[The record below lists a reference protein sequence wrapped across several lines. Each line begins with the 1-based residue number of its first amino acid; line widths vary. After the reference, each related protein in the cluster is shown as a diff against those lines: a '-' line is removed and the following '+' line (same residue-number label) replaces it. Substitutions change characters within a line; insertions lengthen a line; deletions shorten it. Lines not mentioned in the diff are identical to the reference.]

1 MRSTPLLA
9 VSIAAPF
16 RARASA
22 RAVALSAALAAS
34 LVAGASAVAA
44 PLPEE
49 SPDTVTLKS
58 GAVVQ
63 GTVIKRTDRRIWVD
77 IGPDV
82 VVVDLEDVSEVKSEA
97 PAPAAEVQR
106 EDLFFVAVESPT
118 MSPKEHAKVIGPA
131 VIKVRTPGGLGS
143 GVIIN
148 REGHAITNAH
158 VVQGETKLQATVWFP
173 EADGSLTRK
182 DIDDVELVAVNSEM
196 DLALV
201 KIPKVDGREFV
212 PAPMERDER
221 LEIGQPVFAIGNPL
235 GLERTLT
242 QGVISTPR
250 RSMAGRAYIQTDT
263 PINPG
268 NSGGPLFNTRG
279 EVIGITNMKLMFGEN
294 MGFAIPARYVKD
306 FLRNREA
313 FAYDKTNPN
322 SGYKYHDAPERTR
335 EGAPPMLKDSSGG
348 GS

>member
-1 MRSTPLLA
+1 MFEALI
-9 VSIAAPF
+9 V
-16 RARASA
+16 
-22 RAVALSAALAAS
+22 AVAL
-34 LVAGASAVAA
+34 GAVTEDAKDV
-44 PLPEE
+44 
-49 SPDTVTLKS
+49 VTLKS

-63 GTVIKRTDRRIWVD
+63 GQILKRTDRRVWVD

-82 VVVDLEDVSEVKSEA
+82 VVLELEDVGDIVTAA
-97 PAPAAEVQR
+97 PAQAAEVAA
-106 EDLFFVAVESPT
+106 EDLFFVAVNSPT
-118 MSPKEHAKVIGPA
+118 MSPKEHAKIIGPS
-131 VIKVRTPGGLGS
+131 VIKVRTPSGLGS

-173 EADGSLTRK
+173 EADGSLTRR
-182 DIDDVELVAVNSEM
+182 DIDDVELIAVNNEM

-201 KIPKVDGREFV
+201 QLPVVPGRTYV
-212 PAPMERDER
+212 PAPLEREER

-250 RSMAGRAYIQTDT
+250 RSMGGRTYIQTDT

-294 MGFAIPARYVKD
+294 MGFAIPSRYVKD

-313 FAYDKTNPN
+313 FAYDKRNPN
-322 SGYKYHDAPERTR
+322 SGYKYHEPPSRTR
-335 EGAPPMLKDSSGG
+335 AGVPPMLRDGSG
-348 GS
+348 S

>member
-1 MRSTPLLA
+1 MRRSSISSVLVAIAFAAGAVEASLA
-9 VSIAAPF
+9 SPSAAP
-16 RARASA
+16 
-22 RAVALSAALAAS
+22 
-34 LVAGASAVAA
+34 
-44 PLPEE
+44 EE
-49 SPDTVTLKS
+49 RPDTVTLKS
-58 GAVVQ
+58 GAVIQ
-63 GTVIKRTDRRIWVD
+63 GTVVKRTDRRVWVD

-82 VVVDLEDVSEVKSEA
+82 VVVDLEDVAEVKAAAAAQS
-97 PAPAAEVQR
+97 AEVEK
-106 EDLFFVAVESPT
+106 EDLFLVAVDSPT
-118 MSPKEHAKVIGPA
+118 MSPKEHAKIIGPA
-131 VIKVRTPGGLGS
+131 VVKVRTPAGLGS

-158 VVQGETKLQATVWFP
+158 VVQGETKIQATVWFP

-201 KIPKVDGREFV
+201 KIPKVEGREFV
-212 PAPMERDER
+212 PAPMEKDER

-250 RSMAGRAYIQTDT
+250 RSMAGRTYIQTDT

-322 SGYKYHDAPERTR
+322 SGYKYHDGPVRTR
-335 EGAPPMLKDSSGG
+335 EGAPPMLKDAAGDSKP
-348 GS
+348 

>member
-1 MRSTPLLA
+1 MPVRDTCVP
-9 VSIAAPF
+9 
-16 RARASA
+16 
-22 RAVALSAALAAS
+22 LAAS
-34 LVAGASAVAA
+34 AVVSLLGLVVQAPAA
-44 PLPEE
+44 RAD
-49 SPDTVTLKS
+49 SMDGTVTLKS
-58 GAVVQ
+58 GATIR
-63 GTVIKRTDRRIWVD
+63 GAILKRTDRRIWVD

-82 VVVDLEDVSEVKSEA
+82 VAIDLEDVADVSTDAPAQASEVK
-97 PAPAAEVQR
+97 R
-106 EDLFFVAVESPT
+106 EDLFFVALDAPT
-118 MSPKEHAKVIGPA
+118 MSPKEHAKIIGPS
-131 VIKVRTPGGLGS
+131 VIKVRTPSGLGS

-173 EADGSLTRK
+173 EPDGSLTRK
-182 DIDDVELVAVNSEM
+182 DIDEVEIVAVNNEM

-201 KIPKVDGREFV
+201 KIPRVEGREFV
-212 PAPMERDER
+212 PAPMEREER

-250 RSMAGRAYIQTDT
+250 RSMGGRTYIQTDT

-322 SGYKYHDAPERTR
+322 SGYKYHDPPVRTR
-335 EGAPPMLKDSSGG
+335 EGAPPMLRDASGG
-348 GS
+348 PSR

>member
-1 MRSTPLLA
+1 MHRSIVAA
-9 VSIAAPF
+9 V
-16 RARASA
+16 
-22 RAVALSAALAAS
+22 L
-34 LVAGASAVAA
+34 AGASALVPAAVAA
-44 PLPEE
+44 AVPDDAN
-49 SPDTVTLKS
+49 DTVTLKS

-63 GTVIKRTDRRIWVD
+63 GTVLKRTDRRIWVD

-82 VVVDLEDVSEVKSEA
+82 VVIDLEDVGEVKTA
-97 PAPAAEVQR
+97 TPTQGAEVQK

-131 VIKVRTPGGLGS
+131 VIKVRTPAGLGS

-158 VVQGETKLQATVWFP
+158 VVQGETKLQVTVWFP
-173 EADGSLTRK
+173 EPDGSLTRK
-182 DIDDVELVAVNSEM
+182 DIDNVELVAVNSEM

-201 KIPKVDGREFV
+201 KIPKVEGREFV
-212 PAPMERDER
+212 PAPMEKDER

-250 RSMAGRAYIQTDT
+250 RSMSGRTYIQTDT

-313 FAYDKTNPN
+313 FAYDKSNPN
-322 SGYKYHDAPERTR
+322 SGYKYHDGPVRTR
-335 EGAPPMLKDSSGG
+335 DGAPPMLKDSSGG
-348 GS
+348 GA

>member
-1 MRSTPLLA
+1 MLDAILL
-9 VSIAAPF
+9 
-16 RARASA
+16 
-22 RAVALSAALAAS
+22 VALCTALPDETA
-34 LVAGASAVAA
+34 
-44 PLPEE
+44 
-49 SPDTVTLKS
+49 DTVTLKS
-58 GAVVQ
+58 GSVVQ
-63 GTVIKRTDRRIWVD
+63 GQILKRTDRRIWVD

-82 VVVDLEDVSEVKSEA
+82 VVLDLEDVGEVKTAA
-97 PAPAAEVQR
+97 PAQAATVAA
-106 EDLFFVAVESPT
+106 EDLFFVSIESPT

-173 EADGSLTRK
+173 EPDGSLTRK

-201 KIPKVDGREFV
+201 KIPKIDGREFV
-212 PAPMERDER
+212 PAPLERDER

-250 RSMAGRAYIQTDT
+250 RSMGGRTYIQTDT

-313 FAYDKTNPN
+313 FAFDKSNPN
-322 SGYKYHDAPERTR
+322 SGYKYHDPPSRTR
-335 EGAPPMLKDSSGG
+335 EGAPPMLKDGTG
-348 GS
+348 KGA

>member
-1 MRSTPLLA
+1 MIEALA
-9 VSIAAPF
+9 ISLI
-16 RARASA
+16 
-22 RAVALSAALAAS
+22 AAS
-34 LVAGASAVAA
+34 LSITAVAA
-44 PLPEE
+44 DDAQ
-49 SPDTVTLKS
+49 DTITLKS

-63 GTVIKRTDRRIWVD
+63 GQVLKRTDRRIWVD

-82 VVVDLEDVSEVKSEA
+82 VVLDLEDVSDVKEA
-97 PAPAAEVQR
+97 TPLIAASVKL
-106 EDLFFVAVESPT
+106 EDLFVVAVDSPT
-118 MSPKEHAKVIGPA
+118 MSPKEHAKVIGPS

-148 REGHAITNAH
+148 TDGNAITNAH

-173 EADGSLTRK
+173 EADGSLTRV
-182 DIDDVELVAVNSEM
+182 DVDDVELVAVNSEM
-196 DLALV
+196 DLALI
-201 KIPKVDGREFV
+201 KIPKVEGRSFV
-212 PAPMERDER
+212 PAPMEKEER

-250 RSMAGRAYIQTDT
+250 RSMSGRTYIQTDT

-279 EVIGITNMKLMFGEN
+279 EVIGITNMKLTVGEN

-313 FAYDKTNPN
+313 FAYDKSNPN
-322 SGYKYHDAPERTR
+322 SGFKYHDAPIRTR
-335 EGAPPMLKDSSGG
+335 AGAPPMLKD
-348 GS
+348 GSAGSAP

>member
-1 MRSTPLLA
+1 M
-9 VSIAAPF
+9 IAAL
-16 RARASA
+16 
-22 RAVALSAALAAS
+22 ALSILAAS
-34 LVAGASAVAA
+34 LTTA
-44 PLPEE
+44 PDDAQD
-49 SPDTVTLKS
+49 SVTLKS

-63 GTVIKRTDRRIWVD
+63 GRLLKRTDRRIWVD

-82 VVVDLEDVSEVKSEA
+82 VVLELEDVGEVKEA
-97 PAPAAEVQR
+97 VPLVASQVTA
-106 EDLFFVAVESPT
+106 EDLFLVAVNAPT
-118 MSPKEHAKVIGPA
+118 MSPKEHAKIIGPS
-131 VIKVRTPGGLGS
+131 VIKVRTPAGLGS

-148 REGHAITNAH
+148 TEGHAITNAH
-158 VVQGETKLQATVWFP
+158 VVQGETKLQVTVWFS
-173 EADGSLTRK
+173 EADGSLRRV
-182 DIDDVELVAVNSEM
+182 DVDDVELVAVNSEM
-196 DLALV
+196 DLALL
-201 KIPKVDGREFV
+201 KIPAVEGRTFE
-212 PAPMERDER
+212 PAPIEKDER

-250 RSMAGRAYIQTDT
+250 RSMSGRTYIQTDT

-313 FAYDKTNPN
+313 FAFDKSNPN
-322 SGYKYHDAPERTR
+322 SGFKYHDAPVRTL
-335 EGAPPMLKDSSGG
+335 EGTPPMLKD
-348 GS
+348 GSADRAP

>member
-1 MRSTPLLA
+1 MLETLVLA
-9 VSIAAPF
+9 LSFA
-16 RARASA
+16 ASA
-22 RAVALSAALAAS
+22 
-34 LVAGASAVAA
+34 
-44 PLPEE
+44 EE
-49 SPDTVTLKS
+49 TRDSVTLKS

-63 GTVIKRTDRRIWVD
+63 GQILKRTDRRIWID

-82 VVVDLEDVSEVKSEA
+82 VVLELEDVGEVKTA
-97 PAPAAEVQR
+97 APAAGAAVAA
-106 EDLFFVAVESPT
+106 EDLFFVSVDSPT

-131 VIKVRTPGGLGS
+131 VIKVRTPSGLGS
-143 GVIIN
+143 GVIIS

-201 KIPKVDGREFV
+201 KIPAVEGRQFV
-212 PAPMERDER
+212 PAPMEKEER

-250 RSMAGRAYIQTDT
+250 RSMEGRTYIQTDT

-294 MGFAIPARYVKD
+294 MGFAIPSRYVKD

-313 FAYDKTNPN
+313 FAYDKSNPN
-322 SGYKYHDAPERTR
+322 SGYKYHDPPTRSR
-335 EGAPPMLKDSSGG
+335 EGAPPSLKDGSGS